1 MDRDGFPSNIV
12 GKYLGYL
19 GVTSNHHGPLLTPLF
34 DGKKYE
40 KSG

>member
-1 MDRDGFPSNIV
+1 MMIGMDRDGFPSNIV

-19 GVTSNHHGPLLTPLF
+19 GVASNHQV